1 MVLFSCIQMEEI
13 NGKMKIR
20 KQVYMDLAI
29 SLANATPDQ
38 QKTVSKYVK
47 KKLSKYVLFNFIT
60 IYLSLCFCCVILLR
74 NEI

>member
-1 MVLFSCIQMEEI
+1 MEDI

-38 QKTVSKYVK
+38 QRTVSE
-47 KKLSKYVLFNFIT
+47 YVLFN
-60 IYLSLCFCCVILLR
+60 
-74 NEI
+74 

>member
-29 SLANATPDQ
+29 SLENATPDQ
-38 QKTVSKYVK
+38 QRTVSKYV
-47 KKLSKYVLFNFIT
+47 LFYFIT
-60 IYLSLCFCCVILLR
+60 ISLCLCFCCVILLR